1 MRENGIGKRLY
12 ERRKELSLTQK
23 QIADY
28 VGVTEATVSRWE
40 SGEIGN
46 MRRDKIANLARVLK
60 VSPLLIMGLSDETEQ
75 SDSPRLPKNRDET
88 KLLDGYRALDDS
100 KRQTLFS
107 MLAFLSSPQG
117 AGVGNITQNNIGNN
131 SFLAVGNGNHYVN
144 TVT

>member
-1 MRENGIGKRLY
+1 MKENGIGKQLY
-12 ERRKELSLTQK
+12 ERRKELSLTQR

-60 VSPLLIMGLSDETEQ
+60 VSPLLIMGLSDEIEQ
-75 SDSPRLPKNRDET
+75 TDSLRLPKNRDET

-131 SFLAVGNGNHYVN
+131 SFLAVSNGNHYVN